1 MWRSATFSLVAYNT
15 DKRSPHCL
23 FLFFAMSRNV
33 YRILMT
39 ISYSGSRVDDQ
50 FKLKFFC
57 RYFINFFFH
66 DAPCWQFIS
75 NWTLFWHTNFYIHH
89 SLDGKFDNEIAKD
102 SLFQCYQLRIHRTRT
117 TLLII
122 EWHADKP
129 KHSSS
134 FRGFAM
140 NVNIHDIGK
149 QYVPYKCSWFWF
161 LKMRFHLHL
170 SFSLAIPIETVY
182 QLVRIGWFQ
191 TWCAFRASA
200 SNVAKTRFET
210 HPQ

>member
-1 MWRSATFSLVAYNT
+1 MMLYVQRLCTLAVIIIANGEKKRRNYSWRLNNIHLS
-15 DKRSPHCL
+15 
-23 FLFFAMSRNV
+23 
-33 YRILMT
+33 IGT
-39 ISYSGSRVDDQ
+39 ISNEKCAKELWIDVTKCHLFPCGIQHRQAFTPLFVPLFRHEPQCLSHTNDNLLFRQ
-50 FKLKFFC
+50 PC
-57 RYFINFFFH
+57 RRSIQAEIFLSLFYQFFFH

-75 NWTLFWHTNFYIHH
+75 NWTLFWHTTFYIHH

-149 QYVPYKCSWFWF
+149 QYVP
-161 LKMRFHLHL
+161 
-170 SFSLAIPIETVY
+170 
-182 QLVRIGWFQ
+182 
-191 TWCAFRASA
+191 
-200 SNVAKTRFET
+200 
-210 HPQ
+210 